1 MPFGSSCGYLS
12 RRILKSQRLK
22 KKCNKGVTL
31 RISRHFHQKGRKY
44 LIFVCLFICP
54 FFALKLGGNLKK
66 SRESFIIFI
75 ETAEMGTCRSISFL
89 GYFLRKPSQAC
100 EFFMENHTHVY
111 QNVYHKTIC
120 TPSAARDS
128 PGSRD
133 QIFLHVYQRA
143 YLIII

>member
-31 RISRHFHQKGRKY
+31 WISRHFHQKGRKY

-54 FFALKLGGNLKK
+54 FLPSNWGPIWRKAGNLL
-66 SRESFIIFI
+66 SYLLNRQRREHAVLSHPWAIFY
-75 ETAEMGTCRSISFL
+75 AYLSGHMNF
-89 GYFLRKPSQAC
+89 YK
-100 EFFMENHTHVY
+100 NYTHVY
-111 QNVYHKTIC
+111 QNVYHETIC

-128 PGSRD
+128 PRSRD

-143 YLIII
+143 YLII